1 MQDAN
6 LLPQAIRE
14 AQAAKPLSRAL
25 QFERAQIDEEARTAT
40 LAFASEAPF
49 DRWWGREILDVS
61 PTAMR
66 LQRLTSGANLLVDH
80 DTRDVV
86 GVVEQVEVGAERV
99 ARAVVRFGRSV
110 RAEEV
115 WQDVKDGIRRNVSVG
130 YMIHAAKLIETD
142 DDDDDT
148 YRVTDWEPY
157 EVSLVSVP
165 ADPSVGV
172 GRALAQP
179 QAAPHAPPAPFSA
192 PAAADPATPVAGPS
206 PAADRAAPAAPTP
219 QPQPLK
225 GRTMSDVQ
233 VTERNHAAEI
243 SQLAATIQ
251 GYDARELALKSI
263 QAGHTVE
270 QFQAEVL
277 RQVANKPLA
286 ADVKLN
292 ERERKQYSYV
302 RAIAAAIARAEGQ
315 AVSGFEAEL
324 SQELERQ
331 LPANAKRHGG
341 IFVPM
346 RLQAER
352 AAIAESLW
360 NTSTKG
366 SSTVFTEPGEFIDL
380 LRNQAV
386 AVELGARVMAGLTSP
401 VSFPKQ
407 TGAAT
412 AYWMPENDGTNVTAS
427 NATLGSVS
435 LTPKTLQATTAFS
448 RQLMAQS
455 SIDVEQFVR
464 NDLAAQHALAWD
476 RAVLHGSGS
485 NNEPTGIYAAG
496 SVNSIAMGGTPTYG
510 KLIDMVTEVLKDNAL
525 MGSLAF
531 ATTPGMAGKL
541 AQTVIAASTDSRM
554 IWTGPLNDGQ
564 LVGYRAVA
572 TNQVL
577 ATLGSGSD
585 HGVIFGDFT
594 SVMIG
599 TWGALEIVVDPYALK
614 KQGMVEVTSFQLA
627 DIALRHPQ
635 SFCKATGAT
644 I

>member
-1 MQDAN
+1 MHTADT
-6 LLPQAIRE
+6 LPQAIRE
-14 AQAAKPLSRAL
+14 AQAAAPLSRAL
-25 QFERAQIDEEARTAT
+25 QFERAAIDDEKRTAT
-40 LAFASEAPF
+40 VAFASEMPF

-61 PTAMR
+61 ATGMR
-66 LQRLTSGANLLVDH
+66 MGRLATGANLLVDH

-86 GVVEQVEVGAERV
+86 GVVESVEIGADRV
-99 ARAVVRFGRSV
+99 ARAVVRFGRST

-115 WQDVKDGIRRNVSVG
+115 WNDVRDGIRRNVSVG

-142 DDDDDT
+142 DDDNDT

-157 EVSLVSVP
+157 ELSLVSVP

-172 GRALAQP
+172 GRNLAGRT
-179 QAAPHAPPAPFSA
+179 APAPAPLSA
-192 PAAADPATPVAGPS
+192 PAAADPAAQAAGHP
-206 PAADRAAPAAPTP
+206 PAADRAAPAAQTPTQSP
-219 QPQPLK
+219 AERPI
-225 GRTMSDVQ
+225 MSDIQ

-243 SQLAATIQ
+243 SQLAATVQ
-251 GYDARELALKSI
+251 GFDARELALRSI

-277 RQVANKPLA
+277 RSMANKPLA

-292 ERERKQYSYV
+292 DKEVKEYSYV
-302 RAIAAAIARAEGQ
+302 RAIAAAMARAEGN

-324 SQELERQ
+324 SADLERQ

-341 IFVPM
+341 IFVPL
-346 RLQAER
+346 RLQQR
-352 AAIAESLW
+352 AAIAEALY
-360 NTSTKG
+360 NVSTKG
-366 SSTVFTEPGEFIDL
+366 SSTVFTQPGEFIDL

-386 AVELGARVMAGLTSP
+386 AVQLGARVMSGLTSP
-401 VSFPKQ
+401 VSFPRQ

-412 AYWMPENDGTNVTAS
+412 AYWMPENDGTDVTAS

-455 SIDVEQFVR
+455 SIDVEQFIR
-464 NDLAAQHALAWD
+464 ADLAASHALAWD

-485 NNEPTGIYAAG
+485 GNEPTGIYAAG

-531 ATTPGMAGKL
+531 CTTPGMAGKL
-541 AQTVIAASTDSRM
+541 AQTVVAASTDSRM
-554 IWTGPLNDGQ
+554 IWTGQLNEGQ
-564 LVGYRAVA
+564 VVGYRAVA

-585 HGVIFGDFT
+585 HGVIFGNWAD
-594 SVMIG
+594 VMIG

-614 KQGMVEVTSFQLA
+614 KQGMIEVTSFQLA

>member
-1 MQDAN
+1 MPHTADT
-6 LLPQAIRE
+6 LPQAIRE
-14 AQAAKPLSRAL
+14 AQAAAPLSRAL
-25 QFERAQIDEEARTAT
+25 QFERAAIDDEKRTAT
-40 LAFASEAPF
+40 VAFASEMPF

-61 PTAMR
+61 PTGMR
-66 LQRLTSGANLLVDH
+66 MGRLATGANLLVDH

-86 GVVEQVEVGAERV
+86 GVVESVEIGADRV
-99 ARAVVRFGRSV
+99 ARAVVRFGRSA
-110 RAEEV
+110 RANEV
-115 WQDVKDGIRRNVSVG
+115 WEDVRDGIRRNVSVG

-142 DDDDDT
+142 DDDNDT

-172 GRALAQP
+172 GRNLAGRT
-179 QAAPHAPPAPFSA
+179 APAPAPLSA
-192 PAAADPATPVAGPS
+192 PAAADPAAQAVGHP
-206 PAADRAAPAAPTP
+206 PAADRAAPAALTPTQSP
-219 QPQPLK
+219 AERPI
-225 GRTMSDVQ
+225 MSDIQ

-243 SQLAATIQ
+243 SQLAATVQ
-251 GYDARELALKSI
+251 GFDARELALRSI

-277 RQVANKPLA
+277 RQMANKPLA
-286 ADVKLN
+286 ADIKLN
-292 ERERKQYSYV
+292 EREAKQYSYV
-302 RAIAAAIARAEGQ
+302 RAIAAAMARAEGT

-324 SQELERQ
+324 SADLERQ

-346 RLQAER
+346 RLEQR
-352 AAIAESLW
+352 AAISEALY
-360 NTSTKG
+360 NVSTKG
-366 SSTVFTEPGEFIDL
+366 SSTVFTQAGEFIDL
-380 LRNQAV
+380 LRNQAI
-386 AVELGARVMAGLTSP
+386 AVQLGAQVMAGLTSP

-407 TGAAT
+407 TGAAS
-412 AYWMPENDGTNVTAS
+412 AYWMPENDGTDVTAS

-455 SIDVEQFVR
+455 SIDVEQFIR
-464 NDLAAQHALAWD
+464 NDLAASHALAWD
-476 RAVLHGSGS
+476 RAVLHGSGYS
-485 NNEPTGIYAAG
+485 NEPTGIYTAG

-525 MGSLAF
+525 MGNLAF

-541 AQTVIAASTDSRM
+541 AQTVVAASTDSRM
-554 IWTGPLNDGQ
+554 IWTGQLNDGQ
-564 LVGYRAVA
+564 VVGYRAVA
-572 TNQVL
+572 TNQVS

-585 HGVIFGDFT
+585 HGVIFGNWGD
-594 SVMIG
+594 VMIG

-614 KQGMVEVTSFQLA
+614 KQGMIEVTSFQLA

>member
-1 MQDAN
+1 MPSPDT
-6 LLPQAIRE
+6 LPQAIRD

-25 QFERAQIDEEARTAT
+25 QVERAQIDDEARTAT
-40 LAFASEAPF
+40 LAFASEAPY

-66 LQRLTSGANLLVDH
+66 MQRLSTGANLLVDH

-86 GVVEQVEVGAERV
+86 GVVETVEVGADRV
-99 ARAVVRFGRSV
+99 ARAVVRFSRSS
-110 RAEEV
+110 RGQEV

-142 DDDDDT
+142 DDDNDT

-172 GRALAQP
+172 GRALAQGLD
-179 QAAPHAPPAPFSA
+179 ASPAPISA

-206 PAADRAAPAAPTP
+206 PAADRAANAAAPTP
-219 QPQPLK
+219 QPPMLK
-225 GRTMSDVQ
+225 GTPMSDVQ

-243 SQLAATIQ
+243 SQLAAGIQ
-251 GYDARELALKSI
+251 GFDARELALKSI

-292 ERERKQYSYV
+292 EREVKQYSYV

-315 AVSGFEAEL
+315 SVSGIEAEL

-341 IFVPM
+341 IYVPM

-352 AAIAESLW
+352 AAISEALW

-366 SSTVFTEPGEFIDL
+366 SSTVFTEAGEFIDL
-380 LRNQAV
+380 LRNQTV
-386 AVELGARVMAGLTSP
+386 AIELGARLMAGLSSP